1 MVPARRRIL
10 TWSVLGALVVS
21 GLVWSFWPE
30 PVPVDVAWVTRG
42 PMQVNVSDE
51 GRTRVREVYRVSA
64 PVSGRLLRIDRHA
77 GDKVTGGETVVGDL
91 LPTAPSFLDVRSRAQ
106 AEAAVKSAEAAK
118 DLAAA
123 EVRRAKADLAFAV
136 SDLKR
141 AQSLIAGGAI
151 SRAELEHS
159 ELAYATKAAQLASAE
174 AALQVKD
181 FDLQTAQA
189 LLMNPGSADAPARQ
203 AASIALLAP
212 VSGEVLRVLHE
223 SEAVVATGTP
233 LFEIGDPKDLEV
245 VVEMISEDAVGIHKG
260 APATLTDW
268 GGAGP
273 LRAQVRLVEPSGFTK
288 ISALGVEE
296 QRVNVLLDFAEPH
309 SRWASMADGFRVIA
323 HIIIWQSENVLQVP
337 ISAMF
342 RSGNSWAV
350 FVVRDGRARLT
361 SVRIGHANDETAEV
375 LAGLEVGE
383 RVIIHPSDRARNGV
397 RVEARTPPE

>member
-1 MVPARRRIL
+1 MIPARRRVLIWL
-10 TWSVLGALVVS
+10 VLGALVFS

-30 PVPVDVAWVTRG
+30 PVQVDMARVTRG

-64 PVSGRLLRIDRHA
+64 PVNGRLLRIDKHA
-77 GDKVTGGETVVGDL
+77 GDKVIGGETVVGDL

-342 RSGNSWAV
+342 RSGGGWAV
-350 FVVRDGRARLT
+350 FAVRDGRARLT
-361 SVRIGHANDETAEV
+361 PVRVGHVNDETAEV

-383 RVIIHPSDRARNGV
+383 RVIIHPSDRVRNGV
-397 RVEARTPPE
+397 RIETRATPE

>member
-10 TWSVLGALVVS
+10 IWSVLGALVVS

-30 PVPVDVAWVTRG
+30 PVPVDMASVTRG
-42 PMQVNVSDE
+42 PMQVSVSDE

-77 GDKVTGGETVVGDL
+77 GDKVIGGETVVGDL

-151 SRAELEHS
+151 SRAELEHA

-296 QRVNVLLDFAEPH
+296 QRVNVLLDFTEPH

-342 RSGNSWAV
+342 RSGGGWAV
-350 FVVRDGRARLT
+350 FAVRDGRARLT
-361 SVRIGHANDETAEV
+361 PVRVGHVNDETAEV

-383 RVIIHPSDRARNGV
+383 RVIIHPSDRVRNGV
-397 RVEARTPPE
+397 RIETRATPE

>member
-1 MVPARRRIL
+1 MIPARRRVLIWL
-10 TWSVLGALVVS
+10 VLGALVFS

-30 PVPVDVAWVTRG
+30 PVQVDMARVTRG

-64 PVSGRLLRIDRHA
+64 PVNGRLLRIDKHA
-77 GDKVTGGETVVGDL
+77 GDKVIGGETVVGDL

-151 SRAELEHS
+151 SRAELEHA

-296 QRVNVLLDFAEPH
+296 QRVNVLLDFTEPH

-342 RSGNSWAV
+342 RSGGGWAV
-350 FVVRDGRARLT
+350 FAVRDGRARLT
-361 SVRIGHANDETAEV
+361 PVRVGHVNDETAEV

-383 RVIIHPSDRARNGV
+383 RVIIHPSDRVRNGV
-397 RVEARTPPE
+397 RVETRATPE

>member
-10 TWSVLGALVVS
+10 IWSVLGALVVS

-30 PVPVDVAWVTRG
+30 PVPVDMASVTRG
-42 PMQVNVSDE
+42 PMQVSVSDE

-77 GDKVTGGETVVGDL
+77 GDKVIGGETVVGDL
-91 LPTAPSFLDVRSRAQ
+91 LPTAPSFLDVRSHAQ

-141 AQSLIAGGAI
+141 AQSLVIGGAI
-151 SRAELEHS
+151 SKAELEHAQ
-159 ELAYATKAAQLASAE
+159 LAYATKAAQLASAE

-181 FDLQTAQA
+181 FDLQTAKA
-189 LLMNPGSADAPARQ
+189 LLMNPGSADASARQ

-223 SEAVVATGTP
+223 SEAIVTAGTP
-233 LFEIGDPKDLEV
+233 LFEIGDPADLEV
-245 VVEMISEDAVGIHKG
+245 VVEMISEDAVGIRKG

-268 GGAGP
+268 GGVTP
-273 LRAQVRLVEPSGFTK
+273 LKARVRLVEPSGFTK

-323 HIIIWQSENVLQVP
+323 HIVIWQSENALRVP

-342 RSGNSWAV
+342 RNGNGWAV

-361 SVRIGHANDETAEV
+361 PVRIGHANDEMAEV

-383 RVIIHPSDRARNGV
+383 RVIIHPSDRVRNSV
-397 RVEARTPPE
+397 RVEARTTPE

>member
-1 MVPARRRIL
+1 MIPARRRVLIWL
-10 TWSVLGALVVS
+10 VLGALVVS

-91 LPTAPSFLDVRSRAQ
+91 LPTAPSFLDVRSRTQ

-141 AQSLIAGGAI
+141 AQSLVIGGAI
-151 SRAELEHS
+151 SKAELEHAQ
-159 ELAYATKAAQLASAE
+159 LAYATKAAQLASAE

-181 FDLQTAQA
+181 FDLQTAKA
-189 LLMNPGSADAPARQ
+189 LLMNPGSADASARR

-223 SEAVVATGTP
+223 SEAIVAAGTP
-233 LFEIGDPKDLEV
+233 LFEIGDPADLEV
-245 VVEMISEDAVGIHKG
+245 VVEMISEDAVGIRKG

-268 GGAGP
+268 GGATP
-273 LRAQVRLVEPSGFTK
+273 LRARVRLVEPSGFTK

-323 HIIIWQSENVLQVP
+323 HIVIWQSENALRVP